1 MHRVWPLVVLL
12 AGCGPWTPAPGAL
25 TLTASGEDGS
35 GSSSAGGS
43 SSDGGTPA
51 CGEPDQC
58 FGPPVDLAVGIA
70 VDSILAGDVDGNGR
84 ADLVARGTA
93 GTPLRVLVEQFQD
106 HFDVYTATADGGLG
120 AMLIDVDRDGRDE
133 LVEAEGVSISLYGA
147 DTHLTER
154 ERVSTVDTS
163 FAALRRLDSV
173 DAGGIHLVG
182 EDRGT
187 GAIAVIRLA
196 DEPFAVVLD
205 TTDYGNETGVTH
217 TSNGVDVGDVDGDG
231 STDVVAVIDTY
242 GTDSH
247 AAEVRVWP
255 RGLPHYGAS
264 WFSGEGHHQAIGDV
278 DGDLR
283 DDVLV
288 LEYFGRLHRYAWTG
302 PSSIADVGGYD
313 ASDGDV
319 LAVGDIS
326 GDGIADVVIGRH
338 ASDDNPRLDLLV
350 DWDDGAPQAHALEL
364 DHEVDAIV
372 LVDLDGDH
380 RLDIVGG
387 STALATLTMVL
398 ARP

>member
-1 MHRVWPLVVLL
+1 MHRWWPFLVLL
-12 AGCGPWTPAPGAL
+12 AGCGPWTPAAGDS
-25 TLTASGEDGS
+25 TLTVGGEDS
-35 GSSSAGGS
+35 GSSTSMGGDSSGGS
-43 SSDGGTPA
+43 QA
-51 CGEPDQC
+51 CADPNQC
-58 FGPPVDLAVGIA
+58 FGPPLELAVGIA

-93 GTPLRVLVEQFQD
+93 GTPLRVLVQQFAD
-106 HFDVYTATADGGLG
+106 HFDVYTATPDGGLG
-120 AMLIDVDRDGRDE
+120 ALLVDVDRDGRDD
-133 LVEAEGVSISLYGA
+133 LVESEGASISLYDA
-147 DTHLTER
+147 DSHLTER
-154 ERVSTVDTS
+154 ERVSTVGAS

-173 DAGGIHLVG
+173 DAGAIHLMA
-182 EDRGT
+182 EDRGA
-187 GAIAVIRLA
+187 GAIAVVRL
-196 DEPFAVVLD
+196 DNDPFAAVLD
-205 TTDYGNETGVTH
+205 TTAYGSEPGVTH

-231 STDVVAVIDTY
+231 STDVIAVIDTY

-264 WFSGEGHHQAIGDV
+264 WFSGEGHTQAIGDV

-350 DWDDGAPQAHALEL
+350 DWDDGAPQAHTLALEHEL
-364 DHEVDAIV
+364 DALV

-387 STALATLTMVL
+387 STALATLTLVL
-398 ARP
+398 AQP